1 MSYWHF
7 GAPFPEFGSPDKI
20 VDIFSHW
27 HELFNNFGNCQYPH
41 ELRLNP
47 LLQNYNIRYQNNR
60 DYEHSFGQSYQNSQ
74 LELLEEIEELDELEK
89 IEESV
94 NSAKPYIFMVSAIVL
109 ILVSVALILKTIF
122 CKSNSLHEDIK
133 HFT

>member
-1 MSYWHF
+1 MSYDVLHSAVEPRW
-7 GAPFPEFGSPDKI
+7 
-20 VDIFSHW
+20 
-27 HELFNNFGNCQYPH
+27 
-41 ELRLNP
+41 P
-47 LLQNYNIRYQNNR
+47 LIGTLTEYSIQNYNIRYQNNR

-94 NSAKPYIFMVSAIVL
+94 NSAKPYIFMASAIVL

-122 CKSNSLHEDIK
+122 CKSNGLHEDIK